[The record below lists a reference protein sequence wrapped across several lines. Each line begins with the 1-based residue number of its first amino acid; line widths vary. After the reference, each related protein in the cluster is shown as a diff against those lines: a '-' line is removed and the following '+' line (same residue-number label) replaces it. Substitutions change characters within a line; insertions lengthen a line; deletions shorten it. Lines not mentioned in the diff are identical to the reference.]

1 MLNEPGRGTY
11 CMCFLTSMAVAQILN
26 KHGRGTKIKEA
37 WSGAQKLNKH
47 GDSTNKKQTFL
58 IC

>member
-1 MLNEPGRGTY
+1 
-11 CMCFLTSMAVAQILN
+11 MAVAQILN